1 MRQLVYTMFVTSNH
15 NLFHLWWHQNIK
27 MSQNIMARI
36 VEVLYLSDR
45 HHYQCLLEIKQMQ
58 KKLNEARL
66 TITNSLTYV
75 VTYIFTDLLN
85 QLLGWS
91 LTYLLDYLLTYFLND
106 LMIANY
112 CKLIVLGTLAM
123 PGRTHPK
130 WYYHLIENF
139 RAYLQAKNQLH
150 TLSFSGDIAS
160 YANFLL

>member
-1 MRQLVYTMFVTSNH
+1 
-15 NLFHLWWHQNIK
+15 

-85 QLLGWS
+85 QLL
-91 LTYLLDYLLTYFLND
+91 D
-106 LMIANY
+106 
-112 CKLIVLGTLAM
+112 
-123 PGRTHPK
+123 
-130 WYYHLIENF
+130 
-139 RAYLQAKNQLH
+139 
-150 TLSFSGDIAS
+150 
-160 YANFLL
+160 